1 MLKLNVM
8 KFIFDIHIEIPNPQ
22 KILLLDRDG
31 VIIRD
36 TGYPYLKSKII
47 FEEKNIK
54 NIIKIKNIFPYDS
67 CGFITNQSGVA
78 RNIFTEEEFWEC
90 HKFIMQ
96 KCHELGLIINF
107 TAVNF
112 FKNDSYFRK
121 PDSGMIEQ
129 TKMFFNA
136 KNKNLLF
143 IGDRKT
149 DRLAADKSGIKFLNI
164 NKI

>member
-1 MLKLNVM
+1 M
-8 KFIFDIHIEIPNPQ
+8 KFIFDIHIEKSNPK
-22 KILLLDRDG
+22 KILLLYRDG
-31 VIIRD
+31 VIIKD

-54 NIIKIKNIFPYDS
+54 NIIKIINSYKYDA
-67 CGFITNQSGVA
+67 CGFITNQSGVT
-78 RNIFTEEEFWEC
+78 RNYFTEKEFWEC
-90 HKFIMQ
+90 HRYILEKCYKF
-96 KCHELGLIINF
+96 GLMINF

-136 KNKNLLF
+136 KNTDLLF
-143 IGDRKT
+143 IGDKKT
-149 DRLAADKSGIKFLNI
+149 DKLAADKSGIKFLYI
-164 NKI
+164 NTI

>member
-1 MLKLNVM
+1 M
-8 KFIFDIHIEIPNPQ
+8 KFIFDIHIETPNPQ

-54 NIIKIKNIFPYDS
+54 NIIKIINIYQYDA

-78 RNIFTEEEFWEC
+78 RKYFTEEEFWKC
-90 HKFIMQ
+90 HKYILE
-96 KCHELGLIINF
+96 KCFNLGLIINF

-112 FKNDSYFRK
+112 FKNDSYYRK

-129 TKMFFNA
+129 TKKFFNA

-143 IGDRKT
+143 IGDRQT
-149 DRLAADKSGIKFLNI
+149 DEFAADKSGIKFLYI